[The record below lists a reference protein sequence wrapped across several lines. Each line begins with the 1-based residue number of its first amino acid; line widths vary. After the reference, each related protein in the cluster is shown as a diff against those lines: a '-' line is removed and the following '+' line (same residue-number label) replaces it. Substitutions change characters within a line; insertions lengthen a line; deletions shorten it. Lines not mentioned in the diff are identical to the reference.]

1 MLRSGDAEGET
12 FRVTT
17 EEASSLDMETLVEAL
32 DALGDGIAIYDSNA
46 NPIFTNEAT
55 RRRFARMYADMDA
68 GMNYRQAIEATVK
81 RLMPDAPAEEVAR
94 LTAHFEGKFHSGETY
109 ASVTDD
115 GRQVMITFRPMSNG
129 MKAAISVD
137 VSDLRKREKELEK
150 AKKAAETAS
159 ASKSSFLANM
169 SHEIRTPLNGVLGMA
184 QVLEGTDLDTTQREY
199 LATIIESGRTLMALL
214 NDVLDLSKIEAGK
227 FDIAPS
233 DTNLH
238 HILRRQLALWKPR
251 AEEKGLDLRLSLDAD
266 LPVWVA
272 MDAVRVQQCMSNLV
286 SNAIKFTR
294 EGRVDIIAAAKALPH
309 GAWQIEIA
317 VRDTGPG
324 MDDDTVSRLFKP
336 FAQADETIQR
346 AHGGTGL
353 GLSITRRL
361 AELMGGSASVTSEL
375 GRGST
380 FRFSFRAGP
389 AKMQG
394 ATSPAPA
401 TAPED
406 APTALR
412 SRNLRLLLV
421 DDHPINRQVAKLFL
435 RPFNMRIV
443 EAANGVE
450 ALEAL
455 EREEFDVVLLDMH
468 MPVMDGPTCIARIRS
483 STRPW
488 AAIPVIA
495 LTADA
500 MSGDRERYL
509 ALGMNGYLSKPLAE
523 RDLMSEIAR
532 VRGGARPVPLAKTG

>member
-1 MLRSGDAEGET
+1 M
-12 FRVTT
+12 TT
-17 EEASSLDMETLVEAL
+17 EEASPLDMETLVEAL

-46 NPIFTNEAT
+46 NPIFMNEVT
-55 RRRFARMYADMDA
+55 RRRFGRMYADMAA
-68 GMNYRQAIEATVK
+68 GMTYRESIRGTVQ
-81 RLMPDAPAEEVAR
+81 RLMPDAPAAEIERV
-94 LTAHFEGKFHSGETY
+94 TTHFENKFHNGETY

-129 MKAAISVD
+129 RKAAISVD
-137 VSDLRKREKELEK
+137 VTDLRKREKELEK
-150 AKKAAETAS
+150 AKKAAEAAS
-159 ASKSSFLANM
+159 ASKSSCLANM

-184 QVLEGTDLDTTQREY
+184 QVLEGTDLDTAQREY

-227 FDIAPS
+227 FDIAPT
-233 DTNLH
+233 DTNLQ

-251 AEEKGLDLRLSLDAD
+251 AEEKGLSLNLALDAD
-266 LPVWVA
+266 LPVWVS
-272 MDAVRVQQCMSNLV
+272 MDAVRVQQCMSNLL
-286 SNAIKFTR
+286 SNAIKFTK
-294 EGRVDIIAAAKALPH
+294 EGRIDAMATAKALPH
-309 GAWQIEIA
+309 GAWQIEIS

-324 MDDDTVSRLFKP
+324 MDAETLGRLFKP

-361 AELMGGSASVTSEL
+361 AELMGGGASAISEL
-375 GRGST
+375 GHGST

-389 AKMQG
+389 AKMQPV
-394 ATSPAPA
+394 ASPAPA
-401 TAPED
+401 VEAQD
-406 APTALR
+406 VPTMLR
-412 SRNLRLLLV
+412 SSNLRLLLV
-421 DDHPINRQVAKLFL
+421 DDHPINRQVARLFL
-435 RPFNMRIV
+435 RPFNMHIV
-443 EAANGVE
+443 EAANGAE

-483 STRPW
+483 SAKPW

-509 ALGMNGYLSKPLAE
+509 AMGMNGYLSKPLAE

-532 VRGGARPVPLAKTG
+532 VRGGARPVPLAKSA